1 MHRNLTDTAT
11 RRALTNA
18 DMLLSL
24 RAYNNR
30 SERAQ
35 DIAEV
40 DKLQRSVYH
49 QRAVARLKALTYM
62 CDDGLRQLKRGYRKG
77 KRLLEL
83 IERDLRTSHNG
94 GAPTEEETSH
104 MTTLSK
110 RLIELQR
117 ISDLWFKAYEM
128 DPKQFYDE
136 RMFELAKVKKQ
147 VEADPGS
154 FGERLIW
161 DMNNVMRRIAEQRKY
176 QAGMIQAQTG
186 ADKVLDQA
194 LLELRKLRAHMQL
207 TFDDCQDESGRCV
220 CVLCERPQGPPT
232 EEGSKRGYFDR

>member
-220 CVLCERPQGPPT
+220 CVLCERTQGPPT